1 MKTVSWQV
9 WAIFVGLLVCLSA
22 VAEDSAQNPEDPWEG
37 LNRKVFTFND
47 TVDRM
52 VLTPVTRGYQAVVPD
67 AVETGIHNF
76 FSNLGDV
83 GVATNNLLQF
93 KFAEAGSDT
102 GRILVNTTLGLLGW
116 FDVAS
121 QLGLTKHDEDF
132 GQTLG
137 YWGIGTGPYLVLP
150 FFGPSNLRD
159 APGLL
164 ADITLWANSF
174 PELTATEET
183 ALISLNVINERS
195 QYLKLEERSEG
206 LGHERYVFFRDAYL
220 DNREFLVRDGQIPLD
235 DELYEGLEDE

>member
-1 MKTVSWQV
+1 MKTVSWNARAV
-9 WAIFVGLLVCLSA
+9 LVGLLLCLSA
-22 VAEDSAQNPEDPWEG
+22 AADDSVSHPEDPWEG
-37 LNRKVFTFND
+37 FNRKVYVFND
-47 TVDRM
+47 TVDRV
-52 VLTPVTRGYQAVVPD
+52 VLIPVTRSYQAAVPD

-83 GVATNNLLQF
+83 GVAANNLLQF

-102 GRILVNTTLGLLGW
+102 GRFLINTTLGLLGW

-150 FFGPSNLRD
+150 LLGPSNLRD
-159 APGLL
+159 GPALL
-164 ADITLWANSF
+164 ADITLWTNSF
-174 PELTATEET
+174 PDLKATEERG
-183 ALISLNVINERS
+183 LITLNVIDGRS

-206 LGHERYVFFRDAYL
+206 LGHERYVFIRDAYL
-220 DNREFLVRDGQIPLD
+220 DNREFLVRDGQILLD
-235 DELYEGLEDE
+235 DDLYEELDNG